1 MITGLSVVTVLVAD
15 QDESLEFF
23 TEMLGFELNMDVTTG
38 EGFRWL
44 TVAPGSVEGPLI
56 ALVEADT
63 EKKRARVGSQVADH
77 VLCVFETDDCERSYN
92 QLKSRGVRFHGNPT
106 ERPWGTEVVFEDLY
120 GNRYDL
126 HEPTDGSED

>member
-15 QDESLEFF
+15 QDDALEFV
-23 TEMLGFELNMDVTTG
+23 TEPLGFELKMDVTTG

-63 EKKRARVGSQVADH
+63 EDKHARVGTQVADH
-77 VLCVFETDDCERSYN
+77 VLCVFETGDCECSYEE
-92 QLKSRGVRFHGNPT
+92 LKSRGVWFLGSPT
-106 ERPWGTEVVFEDLY
+106 ERPWGPEVVFEDLY
-120 GNRYDL
+120 GNLYDL
-126 HEPTDGSED
+126 HEPTDGSGD